1 MFDLLRDIH
10 QSGRIADAQASAE
23 FSAYKAERV
32 AGKIEDVEER
42 LDKLALL
49 NYALWSLLQERLNVT
64 EAELLARVQEL
75 DLKDGKLDGRISS
88 GVVNCNDCQRPLSK
102 RHRKCLYCGF
112 ELETNDAFSEVV
124 R

>member
-10 QSGRIADAQASAE
+10 QNGRIADVKATAE
-23 FSAYKAERV
+23 YTAYQAERA

-49 NYALWSLLQERLNVT
+49 NYALWSLLKERLGVS
-64 EAELLARVQEL
+64 EAELLERVQEL
-75 DLKDGKLDGRISS
+75 DLRDGKLDGRIN
-88 GVVNCNDCQRPLSK
+88 GVVINCDDCQRPLSR

-112 ELETNDAFSEVV
+112 ELKVDDAFGDVV